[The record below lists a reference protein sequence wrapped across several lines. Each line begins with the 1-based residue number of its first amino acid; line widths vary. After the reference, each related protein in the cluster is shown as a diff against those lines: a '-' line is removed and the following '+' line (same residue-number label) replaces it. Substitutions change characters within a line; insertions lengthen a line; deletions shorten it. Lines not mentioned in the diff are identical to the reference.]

1 MTTEDLKAT
10 LIAFINAHSL
20 KAVLNVMA
28 EIIEDAIKNQPGF
41 GWTRDARIIRSAAAK
56 VEN

>member
-1 MTTEDLKAT
+1 MTTEEFKAA
-10 LIAFINAHSL
+10 LIAYINERSL
-20 KAVLNVMA
+20 KEALTTMA

-41 GWTRDARIIRSAAAK
+41 GWARDARIIRSAASK